1 MGDIYEDL
9 KEEVMSLKLTDD
21 LQVVAIARIFEGYDG
36 YYRKDI
42 YEPMEKFTREVYEA
56 YLSGS
61 VDLNDINENTFD
73 LDYFNEELMKIVGSM
88 NHAWRFN
95 WSIKHVLTG
104 RGLMWKVYKI
114 YLDDGEFDKL
124 LTRLRLP
131 EDFNELAVRVF
142 DYELSCMN
150 VNGFDN
156 LVDYFRN
163 MLKYNENLDEALYWY
178 NMFALVFTFIV
189 KAEKIE
195 KSLYL

>member
-1 MGDIYEDL
+1 MGDIYEAL
-9 KEEVMSLKLTDD
+9 KDEVMGLKITND
-21 LQVVAIARIFEGYDG
+21 LQLVAIARIFEGYDG

-156 LVDYFRN
+156 LVTYFRK
-163 MLKYNENLDEALYWY
+163 MLLNCDNLDEALYWY

-189 KAEKIE
+189 KAEKC
-195 KSLYL
+195 KK

>member
-1 MGDIYEDL
+1 MGDIYEAL
-9 KEEVMSLKLTDD
+9 KDEVMGLKITND
-21 LQVVAIARIFEGYDG
+21 LQLVAIARIFEGYDG

-131 EDFNELAVRVF
+131 EDFNELAVRVV

>member
-1 MGDIYEDL
+1 MGDIYEAL
-9 KEEVMSLKLTDD
+9 KDEVMSLKLTDD

-42 YEPMEKFTREVYEA
+42 YEPMEKFTREVYDA

-61 VDLNDINENTFD
+61 VDLNNINENTFD
-73 LDYFNEELMKIVGSM
+73 LDYFNDELHKIVGRMSR
-88 NHAWRFN
+88 AWRFN

-104 RGLMWKVYKI
+104 RGLMWKAYKVY
-114 YLDDGEFDKL
+114 LNDGEFDKL

-131 EDFNELAVRVF
+131 EEFNKLTVKVF

-150 VNGFDN
+150 VDGFDN
-156 LVDYFRN
+156 LVTYFRK
-163 MLKYNENLDEALYWY
+163 MLLNCDNLDESLYWY
-178 NMFALVFTFIV
+178 NMFVLVFTFIV

-195 KSLYL
+195 NSLYL

>member
-1 MGDIYEDL
+1 MGDIYEAL
-9 KEEVMSLKLTDD
+9 KDEVMGLRITND

-36 YYRKDI
+36 YYRKEI
-42 YEPMEKFTREVYEA
+42 YEPMEKFTREVYDA

-61 VDLNDINENTFD
+61 VDLDNINENTFD
-73 LDYFNEELMKIVGSM
+73 LDYFNEELRKIVGSM
-88 NHAWRFN
+88 NRAWRFN

-104 RGLMWKVYKI
+104 RGLMWKAYKM
-114 YLDDGEFDKL
+114 YLNDGVFDKL
-124 LTRLRLP
+124 LTRLKLP
-131 EDFNELAVRVF
+131 EEFNKLTVGVF

-156 LVDYFRN
+156 LVTYFRK
-163 MLKYNENLDEALYWY
+163 MLLNCDNLDESLYWF

-195 KSLYL
+195 NSLYL

>member
-1 MGDIYEDL
+1 MGDIYEAL
-9 KEEVMSLKLTDD
+9 KDEVMGLKITND
-21 LQVVAIARIFEGYDG
+21 LQLVAIARIFEGYDG

-156 LVDYFRN
+156 LVTYFRK
-163 MLKYNENLDEALYWY
+163 MLLNCDNLDESLYWY
-178 NMFALVFTFIV
+178 NMFVLVFTFIV

-195 KSLYL
+195 NSLYL

>member
-1 MGDIYEDL
+1 MGDIYEAL
-9 KEEVMSLKLTDD
+9 KDEVMSLRMTND
-21 LQVVAIARIFEGYDG
+21 LQVVAIAIIFEGYDG

-61 VDLNDINENTFD
+61 VDLNNINESTFD
-73 LDYFNEELMKIVGSM
+73 LDYFNDELHKIVGRMSR
-88 NHAWRFN
+88 AWNFN

-104 RGLMWKVYKI
+104 RGLMWKAYKV

-124 LTRLRLP
+124 LTRLKLP
-131 EDFNELAVRVF
+131 EDFNDLAVKVF
-142 DYELSCMN
+142 EYELCCMN
-150 VNGFDN
+150 VNGFGN

-163 MLKYNENLDEALYWY
+163 MLKYSENLDESLYWF
-178 NMFALVFTFIV
+178 NMFALVFAFIV

-195 KSLYL
+195 SGLYL

>member
-1 MGDIYEDL
+1 MGDIYEAL
-9 KEEVMSLKLTDD
+9 KEEVMSLKMTDD

-36 YYRKDI
+36 YYREDI
-42 YEPMEKFTREVYEA
+42 YEPMRKFTREVYDT

-61 VDLNDINENTFD
+61 VDLDDINVTTFN
-73 LDYFNEELMKIVGSM
+73 LDYFNEELRKIVGSF
-88 NHAWRFN
+88 NRAWRFN

-104 RGLMWKVYKI
+104 RGVMWKVYKN

-131 EDFNELAVRVF
+131 EDFNELTVKVF
-142 DYELSCMN
+142 EYELSCMN

-163 MLKYNENLDEALYWY
+163 MLKYSENLDESLYWY

-189 KAEKIE
+189 KAEKYR
-195 KSLYL
+195 K

>member
-42 YEPMEKFTREVYEA
+42 YEPMEKFTREVYDA

-61 VDLNDINENTFD
+61 VDLNDINNTTFD
-73 LDYFNEELMKIVGSM
+73 LDYFNEELHKIVGSM

-104 RGLMWKVYKI
+104 RGLMWKAYKVY
-114 YLDDGEFDKL
+114 LNDGEFDKL
-124 LTRLRLP
+124 LKRLRLP
-131 EDFNELAVRVF
+131 EDFNELTVKVF
-142 DYELSCMN
+142 EYELSCMN
-150 VNGFDN
+150 VKGFGN

-163 MLKYNENLDEALYWY
+163 MLKYNDNLDEALYWY
-178 NMFALVFTFIV
+178 NMFVLVFTFIV